1 MKTLITLI
9 SVVALGTFSSSLL
22 AQEAEE
28 SMDMSA
34 DEYPNFATVDTD
46 SDGFLSAEE
55 IDAAG
60 ATISVEQGDTND
72 DSLISRI
79 EYQEMIS
86 ARSEG

>member
-9 SVVALGTFSSSLL
+9 SVVALGMFSSSLL

-34 DEYPNFATVDTD
+34 DEYPNFATVDKD